1 MSHPTTTTRAFLCT
15 DIEGSSTLW
24 EAHPFAMR
32 AALPCHHR
40 LIDDAVARHRGRI
53 FKRIGDGVLAVFDSV
68 TAAIDA
74 AIDAQRA
81 ITTEPWQGLERLPV
95 RIAVH
100 LGEADLDGD
109 DFIGPAVNRVSR
121 LCMAG
126 HGGQIL
132 VSGVVARLVRQHP
145 APPCAFTPLGV
156 YHFRGLPD
164 PESIEQVAAPDL
176 RADFPAL
183 RATPLRSTNLPVE
196 PTAFIGRDAET
207 TEIESLM
214 LAARLVT
221 LVGLGGTGK
230 TRLAL
235 HLARRAGG
243 GFPDGVWLVEL
254 AGITDPALIPG
265 AIAQAV
271 GSRETAGLAADLA
284 VIDHL
289 SGRHALVVL
298 DNCEHLVEAAAAIAD
313 DLLRAC
319 PMLRILATSRVP
331 LDIAAEQVYRVP
343 VLSLEPDGDDLTQAE
358 AVRLFIDR
366 ARLARPGLAF
376 DPDAARRAASICA
389 CLGAV
394 PLAIVLAA
402 AQLRAM
408 TIAELDRLI
417 TQQPLGLTSSDRRTP
432 DRHRSI
438 DASLRWSVARLS
450 DTARSTLRRLAVFC
464 GGCDREAAHSVC
476 AGDIPDA
483 ALHSAITELI
493 DASLLNFSEHHG
505 ESRYTLLETVRQF
518 AQQHDE
524 RPGDREALAVA
535 HALCYAELARRAEP
549 GLSGSD
555 HAQWLARLQTEIDNL
570 RAALA
575 TFASAGDHASLLAT
589 AVALQRFWYERGHFS
604 EGRRWLERALAS
616 PGGDELLR
624 GRAYNGLGNI
634 CRAQGD
640 LETAHD
646 AFRRSLDIW
655 QRRNDRRRIVS
666 VTNNL
671 GSLLKSAG
679 QFDAARALL
688 EQAADNAR
696 AAGDDV
702 GLAMVQMNL
711 GGLCTVCSHFDQARA
726 HLEPALEVLQTEG
739 HVQHAAA
746 VMRYLAQIAVLTGR
760 ADDAADLLHK
770 AARVVG
776 PLANP
781 HASAQTLELLGAAA
795 VAQGDERLA
804 AGALG
809 AAATLREQV
818 GTPPEDADLRS
829 IDPFLVDIRSRAH
842 DPALAEAWAAGA
854 RIARRCA
861 DDLGMI
867 VATLTSS

>member
-1 MSHPTTTTRAFLCT
+1 VPHPTTTTRAFLCT

-24 EAHPFAMR
+24 ELHPLAMR
-32 AALPCHHR
+32 AALPRHHS

-68 TAAIDA
+68 TAAINA

-81 ITTEPWQGLERLPV
+81 ITTEPWQGLQRLPV

-100 LGEADLDGD
+100 LGEADADGD
-109 DFIGPAVNRVSR
+109 DFIGPAVNRASR

-132 VSGVVARLVRQHP
+132 VSGIVARLARRQP
-145 APPCAFTPLGV
+145 APPCTFTPLGV

-176 RADFPAL
+176 PADFPAL
-183 RATPLRSTNLPVE
+183 RATPQRSSNIPVE
-196 PTAFIGRDAET
+196 PTAFIGREDET
-207 TEIESLM
+207 AEIESLM
-214 LAARLVT
+214 RAARLVT

-235 HLARRAGG
+235 HLARRAEGA
-243 GFPDGVWLVEL
+243 FPDGVWLVEL

-271 GSRETAGLAADLA
+271 GSRESAGLAADLA
-284 VIDHL
+284 VLEHL
-289 SGRHALVVL
+289 STRHALIVL
-298 DNCEHLVEAAAAIAD
+298 DNCEHLIDAVASLAD

-319 PMLRILATSRVP
+319 PQVRILATSRVP
-331 LDIAAEQVYRVP
+331 LDIAAEQMYRVP
-343 VLSLEPDGDDLTQAE
+343 PLSLEASGNDLTQAE

-366 ARLARPGLAF
+366 ARLARPGLTLDA
-376 DPDAARRAASICA
+376 DAARRAASICA

-394 PLAIVLAA
+394 PLAIVLAT

-408 TIAELDRLI
+408 TIAELERLI
-417 TQQPLGLTSSDRRTP
+417 TREPLGLTSSDRLAP

-450 DTARSTLRRLAVFC
+450 DTARRVLGRLAIFA
-464 GGCDREAAHSVC
+464 GGCTRDAAAALC
-476 AGDIPDA
+476 AGDIPES
-483 ALHSAITELI
+483 ALHAAVTELV
-493 DASLLNFSEHHG
+493 DASLVTFSEHHG
-505 ESRYTLLETVRQF
+505 ESRYTLLETVRRF
-518 AQQHDE
+518 ALQLDVSADG
-524 RPGDREALAVA
+524 RSALATA
-535 HALCYAELARRAEP
+535 HARYFAELARRAEP
-549 GLSGSD
+549 GLSGPE
-555 HAQWLARLQTEIDNL
+555 HAEWLARLQTEIDNL
-570 RAALA
+570 RAALN
-575 TFASAGDHASLLAT
+575 TFAGAGDHAALLGM

-604 EGRRWLERALAS
+604 EGRRWLERALAVS
-616 PGGDELLR
+616 GGDELLR
-624 GRAYNGLGNI
+624 GRAFNGLGNI

-640 LETAHD
+640 LKTAHD

-655 QRRNDRRRIVS
+655 QQRNDRRRIVS

-671 GSLLKSAG
+671 GSLLRSAG
-679 QFDAARALL
+679 DIDAARLLL

-711 GGLCTVCSHFDQARA
+711 GGLHVVCSRYDEART
-726 HLEPALEVLQTEG
+726 HLEPALQVLTTTGDAQS
-739 HVQHAAA
+739 AAS

-760 ADDAADLLHK
+760 PDRAAELLHA
-770 AARVVG
+770 AARTVG
-776 PLANP
+776 PLADP
-781 HASAQTLELLGAAA
+781 RAAAQTLELLAATA

-804 AGALG
+804 AGAFG
-809 AAATLREQV
+809 AAIALREHA
-818 GTPPEDADLRS
+818 GAPAEEADLRS
-829 IDPFLVDIRSRAH
+829 IGPLLVGMRSRAH
-842 DPALAEAWAAGA
+842 DPALAEAWAGGT

-861 DDLGMI
+861 DDLGQI
-867 VATLTSS
+867 VAKLISG